1 MECPKCGNEQ
11 SDGWLSCQKCHII
24 FSRWKPDAAA
34 APRPPAVPPRD
45 DGAPQAPDAAARPAT
60 LFGDRPPEPPRT
72 PTLFG
77 DKPAEPPRPLGPEP
91 VPVAPERQ
99 AGWPVFLAL
108 LLPLGLGL
116 WWMLNPRGR
125 AIEPGSFRDADKQF
139 AIRAPEGWVALTRDN
154 VQAIVSQFGSELPAQ
169 VTQAMASPGMA
180 VSIVR
185 LVQPGQFAP
194 SLNVMVVKGVPP
206 PINEKSKQEAAKAIA
221 DGFNALL
228 SDYKQESV
236 KIVTKDKIR
245 SLEILSTA
253 ASPFRLAASEE
264 LSPPVLRYRQL
275 LVPGKKRTF
284 IVTCTDGSDAGGSDA
299 AFRRA
304 LDSFRVLQRP
314 PRFGPVLNGGII
326 GGLLGALFY
335 ALAGLLRA
343 LGSQRR

>member
-24 FSRWKPDAAA
+24 FSRWKPDASAS
-34 APRPPAVPPRD
+34 PCPPAVPPRG
-45 DGAPQAPDAAARPAT
+45 DGVPQAPDAAARPAT
-60 LFGDRPPEPPRT
+60 LFGDKPPEPPRT

-91 VPVAPERQ
+91 APVAQERQ
-99 AGWPVFLAL
+99 AGWPAFLAL

-125 AIEPGSFRDADKQF
+125 AIEPGSFRDNDKQF
-139 AIRAPEGWVALTRDN
+139 AIRAPEGWVTLTRDN
-154 VQAIVSQFGSELPAQ
+154 VQAIISQFGSQLPAQ
-169 VTQAMASPGMA
+169 VSQAMASPGMA

-185 LVQPGQFAP
+185 LVQPGEFAP

-221 DGFNALL
+221 DGFSALL

-236 KIVTKDKIR
+236 KIVTVDKIR

-253 ASPFRLAASEE
+253 ASPFRLAGSEE

-314 PRFGPVLNGGII
+314 PRFGPILNGGII
-326 GGLLGALFY
+326 GGLVGALFY